1 MPHENTAKELVEDE
15 VAMLCLDE
23 FLTELPSEPGA
34 ASAAPERPPPSTSV
48 RALRPAPPSQRQPV
62 TASRS
67 VPVTVSRS
75 VPLAVSR
82 PSASKSV
89 VPRRGPSLAEVLRVR
104 ESLPLNEAVDWIS
117 SLCEAVH
124 ETHEAGLVYGNLA
137 TEVLFLDRSVDQP
150 PRLCFVDLGSSSLA
164 CRAPEQVRT
173 PSNVDH
179 RADVWALGALLY
191 EMVAGRP
198 AFVADDDV
206 ELRAKIASADVA
218 DLSTVRRELPLGFVA
233 TVHACL
239 QVEPWLRLQSA
250 SDLRLMLVPF
260 SSRRSARIASVV
272 PCVGTQSNAEPHSA
286 PITLVGHPTPITLA
300 SERAAVVTT
309 SAVVS
314 TRAVA
319 VSTRAAVTSRAPTFY
334 SLLAPYSEPSE
345 RDFEG
350 DFERD
355 VERDQIVSM
364 QRSRRLAPASV
375 YSRPLVPKAPL
386 SGGGRT
392 GAGLRH
398 VLTGGTLAAATVFT
412 AVVATVVTSR
422 WLERSTPR
430 PRTEHS
436 ARVSSTAED
445 VGVAVPSSVSFGG
458 ID

>member
-1 MPHENTAKELVEDE
+1 MPHENTAKELAEDE

-23 FLTELPSEPGA
+23 FLTELPSEPSA
-34 ASAAPERPPPSTSV
+34 ASVAPEPPPPRTSV
-48 RALRPAPPSQRQPV
+48 RALRPAPPSQRKPV
-62 TASRS
+62 TVSRS

-75 VPLAVSR
+75 VPVSV
-82 PSASKSV
+82 PWASAPKSAA
-89 VPRRGPSLAEVLRVR
+89 PRRGPSLAEVLRVR
-104 ESLPLNEAVDWIS
+104 EALPLNEAVDWIS

-137 TEVLFLDRSVDQP
+137 TEALFLERSVDHP
-150 PRLCFVDLGSSSLA
+150 PQLRFVDLGSSSLA
-164 CRAPEQVRT
+164 YRAPEQVRT

-191 EMVAGRP
+191 EMVAGHP
-198 AFVADDDV
+198 AFVADDDL

-260 SSRRSARIASVV
+260 SSRPSARIASVV
-272 PCVGTQSNAEPHSA
+272 PSVGMQSNAEPHSA
-286 PITLVGHPTPITLA
+286 PITLVGHPAPITLA
-300 SERAAVVTT
+300 SERVELVT
-309 SAVVS
+309 
-314 TRAVA
+314 
-319 VSTRAAVTSRAPTFY
+319 TRAAVSSRAPTYY

-345 RDFEG
+345 RG
-350 DFERD
+350 FERD

-364 QRSRRLAPASV
+364 QLSRRLAPASV
-375 YSRPLVPKAPL
+375 HPRQIVPSAPRGVSRREGV
-386 SGGGRT
+386 
-392 GAGLRH
+392 GLRP
-398 VLTGGTLAAATVFT
+398 VLTWGTLAAATVFT

-422 WLERSTPR
+422 WLDRSTPR

-436 ARVSSTAED
+436 ARVSSPALD
-445 VGVAVPSSVSFGG
+445 VGAPVPSPVSLGSS
-458 ID
+458 D

>member
-34 ASAAPERPPPSTSV
+34 ASVAPEPPPRSTSV
-48 RALRPAPPSQRQPV
+48 RALRPAPPSQRKPV
-62 TASRS
+62 AVSRAAA
-67 VPVTVSRS
+67 VTVSRT

-117 SLCEAVH
+117 SLCESVH

-137 TEVLFLDRSVDQP
+137 TEVLFLERNADHP
-150 PRLCFVDLGSSSLA
+150 PQLRFVDLGSSPLQY
-164 CRAPEQVRT
+164 RAPEQVRT

-198 AFVADDDV
+198 AFVADDDL
-206 ELRAKIASADVA
+206 ELRAKIASADVP

-260 SSRRSARIASVV
+260 SSRRSVRIASVV

-286 PITLVGHPTPITLA
+286 PITLVGHPAPITLA
-300 SERAAVVTT
+300 SERAAVVAT

-314 TRAVA
+314 TRAA
-319 VSTRAAVTSRAPTFY
+319 AASTRAALTSRAPTFY
-334 SLLAPYSEPSE
+334 SLLAPYSEPPE

-350 DFERD
+350 DF
-355 VERDQIVSM
+355 ERDQIVSM
-364 QRSRRLAPASV
+364 QRSRRLAPASF
-375 YSRPLVPKAPL
+375 YSRPLVPSAPP
-386 SGGGRT
+386 SAGRRA
-392 GAGLRH
+392 GAGLRY
-398 VLTGGTLAAATVFT
+398 VLTWGTLAAATVFT

-422 WLERSTPR
+422 WLDRSTPR